1 MKLIIGLL
9 VGAVVL
15 VHGFFYIAFGTVDPC
30 KAAVSHIIQNER
42 RKDNDL
48 VASMGVLFGDQLEGM
63 LRSNGVKACYRAAI
77 TGDLPEVA
85 IRFDKNGVHTGGN
98 N

>member
-1 MKLIIGLL
+1 
-9 VGAVVL
+9 VGVVVL
-15 VHGFFYIAFGTVDPC
+15 AHGYFYIALGSVDPC
-30 KAAVSHIIQNER
+30 KAAVTHIIQKER
-42 RKDNDL
+42 QKGNDL
-48 VASMGVLFGDQLEGM
+48 VASMGALFGDQLEDM
-63 LRSNGVKACYRAAI
+63 LRSDGVKTCYRAAI